1 MIFTKPC
8 YLFGLIILE
17 PFIATHLEGT
27 PMHPYLAIEET
38 TNMMMLGHE
47 AHLRDLLQNYSPVA
61 GL

>member
-1 MIFTKPC
+1 
-8 YLFGLIILE
+8 
-17 PFIATHLEGT
+17 
-27 PMHPYLAIEET
+27 MHPYLAIEET